1 MANPVQ
7 KLVRDAQRLIR
18 ERPAVVVGGG
28 VLVALGAT
36 FLSRQTAAV
45 EGEALVDGEAAGL
58 GTTPTDFPT
67 YSPPTSYPDTPPGGD
82 YYYPD
87 PGDPYAPEPAP
98 PPAPTP
104 LPTVC
109 GTKPGTPPPRGWRW
123 VCAGGRWI
131 VQPILPAPG
140 KPAPAPKP
148 KPKPKP
154 APAPAPGGAYYVVR
168 RGDTLTRIAARFR
181 TSVAR
186 LLKLNPSIKNA
197 NLIYAGQRIRVR

>member
-58 GTTPTDFPT
+58 GATPGDFPT
-67 YSPPTSYPDTPPGGD
+67 YSPPTSYPDTAPGGD

-87 PGDPYAPEPAP
+87 PGDPYAGPPA
-98 PPAPTP
+98 APTP
-104 LPTVC
+104 APSGC
-109 GTKPGTPPPRGWRW
+109 GPKPGTPPPRGWRW
-123 VCAGGRWI
+123 VCGLGDRWI
-131 VQPILPAPG
+131 VLPMLPTPG
-140 KPAPAPKP
+140 KPAPAPAP